1 MTPPVVCIIGKKN
14 SGKTRHAIA
23 LAAELLRRGRRVMT
37 VKHGHG
43 FEIDKPG
50 TDSWKH
56 RHEGGA
62 RRVVLAGPTEMAV
75 FGEWPTEEMGLDEIV
90 ERFLWDAEL
99 VLAEGYMRDSFP
111 KIEIFRRDAD
121 PEPIYGHATD
131 HPGSYLA
138 IATDAVNLDAPCP
151 VLRLDDPRL
160 IAKLADLIESELL
173 S

>member
-1 MTPPVVCIIGKKN
+1 
-14 SGKTRHAIA
+14 
-23 LAAELLRRGRRVMT
+23 MT

-50 TDSWKH
+50 SDSWKH

-75 FGEWPTEEMGLDEIV
+75 FGEWLTEEPSLAEIV

-99 VLAEGYMRDSFP
+99 VIAEGYKRDEFP
-111 KIEIFRRDAD
+111 KIEIFRLEAD
-121 PEPIYGHATD
+121 PEPICGENAEHL
-131 HPGSYLA
+131 GSYLA
-138 IATDAVNLDAPCP
+138 IVTDAVDFTAHCP
-151 VLRLDDPRL
+151 VLPLDDPTL
-160 IAKLADLIESELL
+160 TAKLADLVEAELL